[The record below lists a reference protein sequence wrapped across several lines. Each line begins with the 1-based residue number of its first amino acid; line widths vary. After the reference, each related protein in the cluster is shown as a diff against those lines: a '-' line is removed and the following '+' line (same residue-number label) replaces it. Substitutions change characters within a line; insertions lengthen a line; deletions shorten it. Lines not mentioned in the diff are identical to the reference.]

1 MALTFQPRSLNW
13 ATAPNLRSKGTF
25 RHITHIADPVTAQSS
40 RGELLGG
47 PMHAH
52 RIVLPGRRGKS
63 GRGVRNRAT
72 AATTGG
78 APAPASGSTGTC
90 SGGSGTRNG
99 GFVLQGVVPAPEK
112 PANNDILEYK
122 AVSANPKTPRVVT
135 GETGVAMVRSDWRCD
150 GPDACCDGPD
160 GIKALAADAPVA
172 LMIHV
177 E

>member
-1 MALTFQPRSLNW
+1 
-13 ATAPNLRSKGTF
+13 
-25 RHITHIADPVTAQSS
+25 
-40 RGELLGG
+40 
-47 PMHAH
+47 MHAH

-78 APAPASGSTGTC
+78 APAAASGSTGTC

-122 AVSANPKTPRVVT
+122 AVSAKRNTPRVVT
-135 GETGVAMVRSDWRCD
+135 GETGVATGQARLVLRRARPDWRCD
-150 GPDACCDGPD
+150 GPDACRDGPD
-160 GIKALAADAPVA
+160 VIKALAADAPVA